1 MPSRRA
7 FVAAAALAAI
17 SSGAAAQPVADP
29 AQLVSIMERYAAAL
43 RSGNVEALVALYT
56 PNGVFM
62 RENMPAAVGRDALR
76 AAYKEVFAALKVD
89 LAFSIQE
96 TEVVGDIAWL
106 RSTSKARSRCCRQVP
121 RQPIRSMNS
130 SFFAA
135 SRATGRFAATC
146 TARTSPAHNPRNR
159 SGRPHNDTIS
169 IAAGRDGHGIHR
181 RLLDPAA

>member
-17 SSGAAAQPVADP
+17 SPGAAAQPVADP

-106 RSTSKARSRCCRQVP
+106 RSTSKGKVKVLSSGAETTNSFDELVVFRREQGGWK
-121 RQPIRSMNS
+121 IRSYMYGSNQPGPQ
-130 SFFAA
+130 A
-135 SRATGRFAATC
+135 SK
-146 TARTSPAHNPRNR
+146 
-159 SGRPHNDTIS
+159 
-169 IAAGRDGHGIHR
+169 
-181 RLLDPAA
+181 

>member
-106 RSTSKARSRCCRQVP
+106 RSTSKGKVKVLSSGAETTNSFDELVVFRREQGGWK
-121 RQPIRSMNS
+121 IRSYMYGSNQPGPQPS
-130 SFFAA
+130 K
-135 SRATGRFAATC
+135 
-146 TARTSPAHNPRNR
+146 
-159 SGRPHNDTIS
+159 
-169 IAAGRDGHGIHR
+169 
-181 RLLDPAA
+181 

>member
-7 FVAAAALAAI
+7 FVVAAALVAV
-17 SSGAAAQPVADP
+17 SSGAAAQGSADP
-29 AQLVSIMERYAAAL
+29 AQLVAVMERYAAAL

-76 AAYKEVFAALKVD
+76 AAYEEVFAALKVD

-106 RSTSKARSRCCRQVP
+106 RSTSKGKVKVLSSGAETTNSFDELVVFRREQGGWK
-121 RQPIRSMNS
+121 IRSYMYGSNQPGPQPS
-130 SFFAA
+130 K
-135 SRATGRFAATC
+135 
-146 TARTSPAHNPRNR
+146 
-159 SGRPHNDTIS
+159 
-169 IAAGRDGHGIHR
+169 
-181 RLLDPAA
+181 

>member
-1 MPSRRA
+1 MSSRRA

-17 SSGAAAQPVADP
+17 ASSATAQPAADP

-106 RSTSKARSRCCRQVP
+106 RSTSKGKVKVLSSGAETTNSFDELVVFRREQGGWK
-121 RQPIRSMNS
+121 IRSYMYGSNQPGPQPS
-130 SFFAA
+130 K
-135 SRATGRFAATC
+135 
-146 TARTSPAHNPRNR
+146 
-159 SGRPHNDTIS
+159 
-169 IAAGRDGHGIHR
+169 
-181 RLLDPAA
+181 